1 MAEEEN
7 INEAAE
13 SQTHAEKMLEAIE
26 AVLEGR
32 ATDEYKSIKI
42 NNREITKHSFD
53 ELRRIREY
61 YRAELTRT
69 KARRRKTFKSIG
81 YRF

>member
-1 MAEEEN
+1 MDEN
-7 INEAAE
+7 TNEIITK
-13 SQTHAEKMLEAIE
+13 THAEKMLEAIE

-42 NNREITKHSFD
+42 NNREITKHTFD

-61 YRAELTRT
+61 YRAEIARN
-69 KARRRKTFKSIG
+69 KARRSRTFKNIG